1 MRWAGVA
8 GADNVR
14 WRARI
19 HAAVLLAVVL
29 SAISS
34 ASAQVVP
41 PSVQPGRERERFIV
55 PQGPRAQPGAAPTG
69 LPSSVAPP
77 EAKTTFVVIRGI
89 RITGATVYG
98 QEEFLP
104 LYQELIGRR
113 VPLQAVYDLAQ
124 AITAKYGA
132 AGYVLSRAVVPV
144 QELEPSGATVRI
156 EVVEGY
162 VDRVEWPEKLKRY
175 RDFFTDYA
183 AKITADRPLNIRT
196 LERYLLLANDL
207 PGLKFST
214 TLKAS
219 KTAPG
224 AATLFV
230 EVTEKPVE
238 WNARFDNRGTE
249 PRGPLQ
255 FLISPT
261 INNLMGQHEALS
273 LTYASVVPFKE
284 LQYTAMG
291 WRQVLNSE
299 GLTGFVNAI
308 YSWSYPG
315 DVTLQSLDFKTRST
329 YVEGGFSFPVIRSR
343 EKNLNV
349 TALAF
354 EGENYSFW
362 NLTPDE
368 PQAVDRLRGIRARVE
383 GDFAD
388 PLGAIN
394 QFGVTVSQGID
405 GLGSTKNDNFLASR
419 IGGRVDFTKVEA
431 GFSRLQPLQDRLSTL
446 IAVYGQYAATPLLV
460 PEQCGY
466 GGRVFGRGFDPSE
479 LLGDGCVMASGELR
493 YDIPPPSNGPNSPLT
508 AFPSL
513 QLYGFANKA
522 RLYRRSTSPVGTGA
536 ATFDGASAGGGIRL
550 GWLNNFNVDLSAAK
564 AIEGPRN
571 DWRFFFITAVR
582 L

>member
-1 MRWAGVA
+1 LRPARAVPAG
-8 GADNVR
+8 R
-14 WRARI
+14 LRIRAAI
-19 HAAVLLAVVL
+19 LLAIML
-29 SAISS
+29 AAISA

-55 PQGPRAQPGAAPTG
+55 PQAPRAQPGAAPTG

-77 EAKTTFVVIRGI
+77 EAKTTFLVVRGI
-89 RITGATVYG
+89 RIAGSTVYG

-104 LYQELIGRR
+104 LYEELIGRR
-113 VPLQAVYDLAQ
+113 VPLQAIYDLAQ

-132 AGYVLSRAVVPV
+132 AGYVLSRAIVPQ
-144 QELEPSGATVRI
+144 QELEPSGAIVRI

-175 RDFFTDYA
+175 RDFFTYYA
-183 AKITADRPLNIRT
+183 SKITADRPLNIRT

-219 KTAPG
+219 KTAPA
-224 AATLFV
+224 AATLYV

-238 WNARFDNRGTE
+238 WNARVDNRGTE

-261 INNLMGQHEALS
+261 INNLMGQHEALT

-284 LQYTAMG
+284 LQYTSMG
-291 WRQVLNSE
+291 YRQVLNGE
-299 GLTGFVNAI
+299 GLTGFVNGI

-315 DVTLQSLDFKTRST
+315 TIELESLDFKTRST
-329 YVEGGFSFPVIRSR
+329 YVEGGFSSSVIRSR
-343 EKNLNV
+343 EKNLTL

-368 PQAVDRLRGIRARVE
+368 PQAVDRLRGVRLRAE

-394 QFGVTVSQGID
+394 QYSVTLSQGID
-405 GLGSTKNDNFLASR
+405 GLGSTDNFNPLASR
-419 IGGRVDFTKVEA
+419 IGGRVDFTKAEGLFV
-431 GFSRLQPLQDRLSTL
+431 RMQPLTSNLSTL
-446 IAVYGQYAATPLLV
+446 IAVYGQYAGNALLV

-466 GGRVFGRGFDPSE
+466 GGRVFGRAYDPSE
-479 LLGDGCVMASGELR
+479 MLGDSCLMASGEMR
-493 YDIPPPSNGPNSPLT
+493 YDIPPPSGLNPGLTPL
-508 AFPSL
+508 PSL
-513 QLYGFANKA
+513 QIYGFADKA
-522 RLYRRSTSPVGTGA
+522 RLYRLSTGSVGTDA

-564 AIEGPRN
+564 AIQGPRN
-571 DWRFFFITAVR
+571 DWRFFFVTAVR

>member
-1 MRWAGVA
+1 M
-8 GADNVR
+8 
-14 WRARI
+14 
-19 HAAVLLAVVL
+19 L
-29 SAISS
+29 SAISTAISRQARRSCRRACSPAAS
-34 ASAQVVP
+34 ASA
-41 PSVQPGRERERFIV
+41 SSCRKGRARS
-55 PQGPRAQPGAAPTG
+55 PGAAPTG

-77 EAKTTFVVIRGI
+77 EAKTTFIVIRGI

-132 AGYVLSRAVVPV
+132 AGYVLSRALVPV

-162 VDRVEWPEKLKRY
+162 VDRVEWPEKLRRY

-224 AATLFV
+224 AATLYV

-261 INNLMGQHEALS
+261 HQQPDGPARGAVADLCQRRAVQGAAIHRGGLAPGAQQRGPHRIRQR
-273 LTYASVVPFKE
+273 AS
-284 LQYTAMG
+284 TAG
-291 WRQVLNSE
+291 
-299 GLTGFVNAI
+299 AI
-308 YSWSYPG
+308 RATSH
-315 DVTLQSLDFKTRST
+315 LQSLDFKTRST

-368 PQAVDRLRGIRARVE
+368 PQAVDRLRGIRVRAE

-394 QFGVTVSQGID
+394 QYGVTVSQGID
-405 GLGSTKNDNFLASR
+405 GLGSTQNDNSLASR
-419 IGGRVDFTKVEA
+419 IGGRVDFTKVE
-431 GFSRLQPLQDRLSTL
+431 GGYSRLQPLKDRFSAL
-446 IAVYGQYAATPLLV
+446 IAALRPIRREPAA
-460 PEQCGY
+460 
-466 GGRVFGRGFDPSE
+466 RARA
-479 LLGDGCVMASGELR
+479 MRLR
-493 YDIPPPSNGPNSPLT
+493 RPG
-508 AFPSL
+508 
-513 QLYGFANKA
+513 
-522 RLYRRSTSPVGTGA
+522 
-536 ATFDGASAGGGIRL
+536 
-550 GWLNNFNVDLSAAK
+550 
-564 AIEGPRN
+564 
-571 DWRFFFITAVR
+571 VR
-582 L
+582 PGL